1 MIMNT
6 SQRGLALA
14 ALLVAGCGGGGAST
28 EGGGAVSAGPG
39 GAPVRTGGGAAVSAV
54 AHNKWT
60 AASELF
66 TRYDGEGWTESKCEQ
81 VAEEFEEA
89 AEAQRDF
96 AEAFYMA
103 GLANERCGKSAEAQA
118 FYQRA
123 LRANSKL
130 CEARVAIGLDHIA
143 NDRASQGEREF
154 GAAIQADP
162 QCTEGYV
169 NLAIVQRARGGS
181 QVAEALNNL
190 RRALAIDAQY
200 LPAFNEMALLYLGEA
215 ASNTKKLDLAEVVC
229 SQAQKINANYAPVYN
244 TWGLINLRRDDIIAA
259 SAKFRRAFEL
269 DPKMFEAYMNFAQI
283 TLGFRGYEDARTAFA
298 KALELQPRSFE
309 AQLGLAIAL
318 RGLEKKPEAEAAYL
332 KAKELQPNRPETYYD
347 LGILYQDFMSGTVD
361 DMNKA
366 KAFYD
371 QFVAKAGSA
380 PEFAEAVAEIN
391 RKCKRKPSSGGRRRR
406 LNTDTCVAGRRQN
419 IDEYLGAMREMEQM
433 QREQAEMEREAAA
446 MQRQQEQQQAAP
458 AAGEPAPAAP

>member
-1 MIMNT
+1 MRTMRTLKRSI
-6 SQRGLALA
+6 AVA
-14 ALLVAGCGGGGAST
+14 AVLTFGCGGGGATT
-28 EGGGAVSAGPG
+28 EGGGSVATGAGG
-39 GAPVRTGGGAAVSAV
+39 QPVRTGGGAAVSQA

-60 AASELF
+60 NASELF
-66 TRYDGEGWTESKCEQ
+66 ARYESEGWDAGKCDR

-96 AEAFYMA
+96 AEALYMA
-103 GLANERCGKSAEAQA
+103 GLANQRCGKSEEAQA
-118 FYQRA
+118 FYQKA

-130 CEARVAIGLDHIA
+130 CKARVAIGLDHLA
-143 NDRASQGEREF
+143 NDRASQAEREF
-154 GAAIQADP
+154 GASIQADP

-200 LPAFNEMALLYLGEA
+200 LPAFNEMALLYVSDAEG
-215 ASNTKKLDLAEVVC
+215 NTKKLDLAEVVC
-229 SQAQKINANYAPVYN
+229 SQAQKINANYAPIYN
-244 TWGLINLRRDDIIAA
+244 TWGLINLRRNDIIAA

-283 TLGFRGYEDARTAFA
+283 TLGFRGYEDSRAAFA
-298 KALELQPRSFE
+298 KALELQPRSYE

-318 RGLEKKPEAEAAYL
+318 RGLEQKQEAEAAYL
-332 KAKELQPNRPETYYD
+332 KAKELQPNRPETYYN
-347 LGILYQDFMSGTVD
+347 LGILYQDFMSGTAD

-366 KAFYD
+366 KGFYD
-371 QFVAKAGSA
+371 QFVSKAGNA
-380 PEFAEAVAEIN
+380 PEFAAAVAEIN
-391 RKCKRKPSSGGRRRR
+391 RKCKRKASSGGRRRR
-406 LNTDTCVAGRRQN
+406 LNQDTCVAGRRQN

-446 MQRQQEQQQAAP
+446 MQRQQEQQAAP
-458 AAGEPAPAAP
+458 AAPTP

>member
-1 MIMNT
+1 MRTM
-6 SQRGLALA
+6 RALNRDFLIA
-14 ALLVAGCGGGGAST
+14 VALMAGCGGGAATT
-28 EGGGAVSAGPG
+28 EGGGAAVGPG
-39 GAPVRTGGGAAVSAV
+39 GAPIRGANGAVIPAAV
-54 AHNKWT
+54 HNKWL

-66 TRYDGEGWTESKCEQ
+66 ARYEGSGWNESQCEQ
-81 VAEEFEEA
+81 VAEAFEEVA
-89 AEAQRDF
+89 DAQASF

-103 GLANERCGKSAEAQA
+103 GLAKQRCGKAEEAQA
-118 FYQRA
+118 FFQKA

-130 CEARVAIGLDHIA
+130 CKARVAIGLDHVA
-143 NDRASQGEREF
+143 NGRESQGEREF
-154 GAAIQADP
+154 AASIQADP

-169 NLAIVQRARGGS
+169 NLAILQRAHGGA

-200 LPAFNEMALLYLGEA
+200 LPAFNEMALLYLSEA
-215 ASNTKKLDLAEVVC
+215 ASNKKKLDLAEVVC

-244 TWGLINLRRDDIIAA
+244 TWGLINLQRDDIIAA

-269 DPKMFEAYMNFAQI
+269 DPKMYEAYMNFAQI
-283 TLGFRGYEDARTAFA
+283 TLGFRGYEDARNAFA
-298 KALELQPRSFE
+298 KALELQPRSYE

-318 RGLEKKPEAEAAYL
+318 RGLEQKPQAEAAYM

-347 LGILYQDFMSGTVD
+347 LGVLYQDFMSGTAE

-371 QFVAKAGSA
+371 QFVSRAGNA
-380 PEFAEAVAEIN
+380 PEFATAVAEIN
-391 RKCKRKPSSGGRRRR
+391 RKCKRKPSSGRRRRR

-419 IDEYLGAMREMEQM
+419 IDEYLGAMSEMAQM
-433 QREQAEMEREAAA
+433 QREQEEMEREAAA
-446 MQRQQEQQQAAP
+446 MQRQQEQQQQSAPPSEAP
-458 AAGEPAPAAP
+458 ATP

>member
-1 MIMNT
+1 MRTMR
-6 SQRGLALA
+6 SFKRSVALTA
-14 ALLVAGCGGGGAST
+14 VLVVGCGGGTSSGTA
-28 EGGGAVSAGPG
+28 EGGGTAAIGSGVP
-39 GAPVRTGGGAAVSAV
+39 RTGGGAAVSAA

-60 AASELF
+60 SASAAFARFE
-66 TRYDGEGWTESKCEQ
+66 GEGWSESKCEQ

-96 AEAFYMA
+96 AEALYMA
-103 GLANERCGKSAEAQA
+103 GLANQRCGKTEEALA
-118 FYQRA
+118 FYQKA

-130 CEARVAIGLDHIA
+130 CKARVAVGLDHLT
-143 NDRASQGEREF
+143 NGRDSQAEREF

-181 QVAEALNNL
+181 QVGEALNNL

-200 LPAFNEMALLYLGEA
+200 LPAFNEMALLYLSEA

-229 SQAQKINANYAPVYN
+229 SQAQKINASYAPVYN

-283 TLGFRGYEDARTAFA
+283 TLGFRGYEDARIAFA
-298 KALELQPRSFE
+298 KALELQPRSYE

-332 KAKELQPNRPETYYD
+332 KAKELQPNRPETYYN
-347 LGILYQDFMSGTVD
+347 LGILWQDFMSGTAE

-366 KAFYD
+366 KGFYD

-380 PEFAEAVAEIN
+380 PEFAAAVAEIN

-446 MQRQQEQQQAAP
+446 MQRQQEQQQATP
-458 AAGEPAPAAP
+458 AAGQPAP